1 VSGWGRSAW
10 LLRLRFRQR
19 RHLNMGY
26 IGPRWRYGGLPRVN
40 VWEGPLTKGLTST
53 GPVFLKLPFSCSQVH
68 FPRCTANLESFGSLF
83 TVTDQRRRDTS
94 PKHPTSVCG
103 RVLRMLPARLLL
115 RGDLTS
121 ELAPVPDRGLS
132 PYSGLAWLQRAGLQD
147 GGDHTGITPQ
157 RFREPREPS
166 ERPAVRTGLL
176 RASTGAP
183 FGHPPAIRY
192 GQCQDERWPP
202 ASTLI
207 AGDGPVIAR
216 LVLPSCPAR
225 PSARLT
231 TPKRHPGPALSSA
244 REPQPRAA
252 PHGTNEIG
260 VRFWI

>member
-1 VSGWGRSAW
+1 MWPSVTNAPLLGSCCEATSLRSW
-10 LLRLRFRQR
+10 HRFQ
-19 RHLNMGY
+19 N
-26 IGPRWRYGGLPRVN
+26 
-40 VWEGPLTKGLTST
+40 
-53 GPVFLKLPFSCSQVH
+53 
-68 FPRCTANLESFGSLF
+68 
-83 TVTDQRRRDTS
+83 
-94 PKHPTSVCG
+94 
-103 RVLRMLPARLLL
+103 
-115 RGDLTS
+115 
-121 ELAPVPDRGLS
+121 RGLS